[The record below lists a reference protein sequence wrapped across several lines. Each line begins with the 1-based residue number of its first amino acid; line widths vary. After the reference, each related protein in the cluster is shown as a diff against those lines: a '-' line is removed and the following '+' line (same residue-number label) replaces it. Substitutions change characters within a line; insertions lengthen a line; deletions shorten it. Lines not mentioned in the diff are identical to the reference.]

1 MSFHSTYVGIQV
13 GNYRVTSQL
22 ASGGFG
28 SVYLAQHIFLTGRVA
43 VFKVLHAVY
52 LSATNER
59 ESFFQEAQWLEK
71 LKHPHILPI
80 LDVGLYENTVPYIIA
95 EYAQHGSLRDRILR
109 EKGRPLPTAEAL
121 RILSQVGE
129 ALQYAHQQNVIHRD
143 LKPENILFNTQ
154 DVALLADFGIAT
166 ALTTASVKVGQV
178 TGTPLYMAPE
188 QFRGMASKESD
199 QYALACIAYELLTG
213 STPFVSADFMA
224 MAFQHVHE
232 QPRPPRQIN
241 PALPVYMEQAIMKAL
256 SKERHDRY
264 PNVTAFI
271 AALKAPSA
279 EPIPP
284 PPPPPPPHSYQQA
297 GGVPGYPPVRNAPQT
312 PPIRP
317 QAGFTP
323 PIQRGGQNYPYP
335 PVYAGP
341 ALATSP
347 TGGDRTLAA
356 FCYLSTFFVFA
367 YVVGWIIFALICF
380 FAGRKRSFVRFHFMQ
395 SQIFFILST
404 IIFIAGAAVSN
415 SSGQSA
421 VNATLGPIFSIYILL
436 TLIFMLLAAAGKRAH
451 LPIVGLFAD
460 RYANRQPKG
469 TKKTY

>member
-1 MSFHSTYVGIQV
+1 MSFNATYVGTQV

-28 SVYLAQHIFLTGRVA
+28 SVYLAQHMFLSGRVA

-52 LSATNER
+52 LSATSER

-80 LDVGLYENTVPYIIA
+80 LDVGLYQNTVPYIIA

-109 EKGRPLPTAEAL
+109 EKGRPLPTTEAL
-121 RILSQVGE
+121 KILSQVGE
-129 ALQYAHQQNVIHRD
+129 ALHYAHQQNVIHRD

-154 DVALLADFGIAT
+154 DVVLLADFGIAT

-199 QYALACIAYELLTG
+199 QYALACVAYELLTG

-224 MAFQHVHE
+224 MAYQHVHE
-232 QPRPPRQIN
+232 QPKSPQQLN
-241 PALPVYMEQAIMKAL
+241 PALPQYMQLAIMKAL

-271 AALKAPSA
+271 AALKAPSV

-284 PPPPPPPHSYQQA
+284 PPPPPPHSYGQA
-297 GGVPGYPPVRNAPQT
+297 AGVPVYTPPVWNPRQT
-312 PPIRP
+312 PPLQNR
-317 QAGFTP
+317 
-323 PIQRGGQNYPYP
+323 GQNYAYP
-335 PVYAGP
+335 PGVAGQMVS
-341 ALATSP
+341 TIP
-347 TGGDRTLAA
+347 TGGDRALAV
-356 FCYLSTFFVFA
+356 FCYLSPLLLFA
-367 YVVGWIIFALICF
+367 YGAGFIFMLICYF
-380 FAGRKRSFVRFHFMQ
+380 VGRNRPFVRFHFMQ
-395 SQIFFILST
+395 ALLFFVLST
-404 IIFIAGAAVSN
+404 IIFFVGAAAST
-415 SSGQSA
+415 SSGQAA
-421 VNATLGPIFSIYILL
+421 VNATLGPIFAIYLLL
-436 TLIFMLLAAAGKRAH
+436 TLLYTVLAGAGKRGYIPLISPLAS
-451 LPIVGLFAD
+451 
-460 RYANRQPKG
+460 RYAKRQPKG
-469 TKKTY
+469 AKRAY